1 MINLKTA
8 HKDFVSDLKDKDRAV
23 ATILAYGKDI
33 DQLVEFLNK
42 RGIEDAEKVTLEGLK
57 AFTEELFA
65 QKYTAK
71 SVSRKINS
79 TKTFFRFLR
88 ERKGLKEDQ
97 ASLLTHPKYEVKPPR
112 ILTRTEYRTF
122 RDACRADIRTAA
134 VVEIL
139 LQTGIRISELAGIK
153 LEEARFSK
161 GEKQGELVI
170 PDRPRHP
177 KRIIPLNKAAQD
189 AIKRYLEIRPK
200 SRNKTLFI
208 TKTGKPLLI
217 RNIRTVIDRYYRTAE
232 IENVKVNDL
241 RHTFIA
247 TQLAAGV
254 PLTDVSKLAGHRRL
268 STTEKYLEHL
278 EERKETTVKLEEL

>member
-1 MINLKTA
+1 MIDLKSA
-8 HKDFVSDLKDKDRAV
+8 HQDFVADLKAKNRAH

-33 DQLVEFLNK
+33 DQLVEFLEK
-42 RGIEDAEKVTLEGLK
+42 KGIKDAEKVKLENLK
-57 AFTEELFA
+57 AFTEDLFN

-88 ERKGLKEDQ
+88 EQKDLKEDP

-112 ILTRTEYRTF
+112 ILTPIEYRAL
-122 RDACRADIRTAA
+122 RDACRGDARTAA
-134 VVEIL
+134 IVEIL

-153 LEEARFSK
+153 INDLQFS
-161 GEKQGELVI
+161 QGDTPGTLTI

-177 KRIIPLNKAAQD
+177 KRVIPLNKAAQA
-189 AIKRYLEIRPK
+189 AIQQYLKVRPK
-200 SRNKTLFI
+200 SKNQTLFI

-217 RNIRTVIDRYYRTAE
+217 RNIRTVIDRYYRVAG
-232 IENVKVNDL
+232 IDDAKVNDL

-247 TQLAAGV
+247 TQLTAGV
-254 PLTDVSKLAGHRRL
+254 PLTDVSRLAGHKRL
-268 STTEKYLEHL
+268 STTEKYLEYVK
-278 EERKETTVKLEEL
+278 ERKESNVKLEEL